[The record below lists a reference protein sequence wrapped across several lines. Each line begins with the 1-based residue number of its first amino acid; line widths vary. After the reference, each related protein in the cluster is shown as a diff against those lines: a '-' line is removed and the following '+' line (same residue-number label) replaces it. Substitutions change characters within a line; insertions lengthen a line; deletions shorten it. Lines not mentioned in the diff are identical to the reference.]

1 MKDLT
6 TDNITENVHLI
17 NSTCKDART
26 RFVFEQLVTHLHD
39 FARDVRLSTDEWM
52 AGIEFLTKIG
62 QISNDLRHEMI
73 LLSDTLGLS
82 LLVDSIDHPKTS
94 KSTEGTVLGPFHT
107 HDALETENGY
117 VLHTDPDATR
127 LFVLCSVK
135 DTNGKPI
142 SDATVD
148 VWEGD
153 SKGFYDVQN
162 PNRQGPDGRAV
173 LHSDKDGIFFFNAIV
188 PVPYPIPDDGPVGD
202 MLKMLGRH
210 PNRPG
215 HVHFMIA
222 QKGYDKLITYVS
234 FLFIF
239 YWCSFPWLNGSD
251 RLVVLSTLVV
261 IRTRLLIQSL
271 ASRNR

>member
-6 TDNITENVHLI
+6 TGDHSSFNQQFVEADGEAENITENVHLI
-17 NSTCKDART
+17 NSTCKNART

-39 FARDVRLSTDEWM
+39 FARSVRLSTDEWM
-52 AGIEFLTKIG
+52 AAIEFLTKIG

-82 LLVDSIDHPKTS
+82 LLVDSIDHPKTNA
-94 KSTEGTVLGPFHT
+94 STEGTVLGPFHT
-107 HDALETENGY
+107 HDAYETDNGY

-127 LFVLCSVK
+127 LFVLCNIK

-142 SDATVD
+142 PNAKID

-162 PNRQGPDGRAV
+162 PNRDGPDGRAV

-188 PVPYPIPDDGPVGD
+188 PVPYPIPDDGPVGA
-202 MLKMLGRH
+202 MLRMLGRH

-215 HVHFMIA
+215 HVHFM
-222 QKGYDKLITYVS
+222 VS
-234 FLFIF
+234 LCDLPGHRVKF
-239 YWCSFPWLNGSD
+239 
-251 RLVVLSTLVV
+251 
-261 IRTRLLIQSL
+261 
-271 ASRNR
+271 